1 MLVIFPECT
10 RTKDATLYPADRTH
24 RSQEHRKE
32 KKSKVETNANKGRSR
47 GYEAMAE
54 PSSGS
59 SHCSSGDEA
68 VYGFTDK
75 ETNDEEE
82 DSTSTKPVD
91 DVPDREGDTK
101 AETTTTLRSST
112 DESTTT
118 TLRSSSDESTILT
131 LRSSTDDSTTLTL
144 RSSTDDSTTST
155 KSSSTDESGPCSN
168 LQHQLA
174 SATRSPFITEVLN
187 DEDGE
192 DVTDSNAEILNGDMD
207 DDGVGAA
214 TEPHN
219 VPISSH
225 VLVRPLATRG
235 QAQEPSSLIISVK
248 T

>member
-1 MLVIFPECT
+1 MFTMIEVAQAMLVIFPEGT
-10 RTKDATLYPADRTH
+10 RSEGATLYPADRT
-24 RSQEHRKE
+24 RSSQEHQKDND
-32 KKSKVETNANKGRSR
+32 SKVETNANKVRSR
-47 GYEAMAE
+47 GNEAMAE

-59 SHCSSGDEA
+59 SHCSKGDES
-68 VYGFTDK
+68 VYSFTEK

-82 DSTSTKPVD
+82 DPTSTKPAD

-101 AETTTTLRSST
+101 AGATTTLRSST
-112 DESTTT
+112 DESTTS
-118 TLRSSSDESTILT
+118 TLC
-131 LRSSTDDSTTLTL
+131 SSTN
-144 RSSTDDSTTST
+144 DSTTST
-155 KSSSTDESGPCSN
+155 LCSSTDKSITSRISSSMDESRPCSN
-168 LQHQLA
+168 LQHLLA

-187 DEDGE
+187 DEDRE
-192 DVTDSNAEILNGDMD
+192 DVTDSDAEILNGDMD

-235 QAQEPSSLIISVK
+235 QAQEPCSFIIPVK